1 MDELVPPVVTT
12 KPTRGR
18 EMQTTTIPTDM
29 FDTMRMM
36 SVKKTLGGE
45 DVTPGLQKPTDGTAE
60 YYHEGYIDGK
70 LYLVPDSNL
79 EAMKDIINFK
89 MRPRRS
95 TRYKHQTSYELSDY
109 DHFRGKL
116 DGLFSKLD
124 NIQDLQSDLSD
135 DNQKEPREVAS
146 ESEESL
152 LKKLER
158 RSEEESED
166 KHEDQDSED
175 KYKDQDSENTS
186 EDEDSEEKSEVDDSE
201 DRSEVDESEDKSED
215 GQSKEELKQTS
226 DTRSEDESDVHYLRF
241 LVSGH
246 FRKDQK
252 PIYIIQEYNGEPDL
266 FKNQKADF
274 FSKQKDGN
282 VDVFISGK
290 FYNENM
296 LEESNGKPVALMTK
310 PDKIK
315 IEMDKSKIYYD
326 YFKDIYNMKNVDIS
340 FKGEFIKSKV
350 TNRMTPF
357 LTLGVEKRA
366 PKQRLLKSTNYE
378 RKDKTIYNKNR
389 PPATVLIYE
398 PKYYSNPFSQ
408 DVQYNNGDIEESYVK
423 ECLHSNQNNEPLTE
437 VLLKAKSS
445 RHERKDQNIYNENKS
460 SATVLVY
467 EPKYYSNPFSQDVEY
482 NNGDIKESSAK
493 EFIHPEKSSEPLTE
507 TDLPLDDNSSQQVA
521 THFFSSSYIG
531 EDFLGEGIVNEP
543 INTPFNRLYQPSL
556 NQSYILNINKT
567 AEFDPVSG
575 ETLNTQNTHN
585 YKKPLKEGFLK
596 TISKGSSL
604 VKTLFEN
611 KSSKDSSEVN
621 RKTQKVDVK
630 DTESIKNTQQTPN
643 TEKKPLENKN
653 ENTTKNKIKSILHL
667 FK

>member
-12 KPTRGR
+12 KPIRGR
-18 EMQTTTIPTDM
+18 EMQTTTIPSDM
-29 FDTMRMM
+29 FDSMRMM

-45 DVTPGLQKPTDGTAE
+45 DVTPELQRPTDGTAE
-60 YYHEGYIDGK
+60 YYHEGYVDGK

-135 DNQKEPREVAS
+135 ENQKERREVAS
-146 ESEESL
+146 ESEDSQ

-158 RSEEESED
+158 LEKESED
-166 KHEDQDSED
+166 KYEDPDSEDKYEDQDSEYESD
-175 KYKDQDSENTS
+175 DEDSEDKS
-186 EDEDSEEKSEVDDSE
+186 EDEDSEDKSEE
-201 DRSEVDESEDKSED
+201 DSED
-215 GQSKEELKQTS
+215 GQSKEELKQKS
-226 DTRSEDESDVHYLRF
+226 NVKFEEESDIHYLRF

-246 FRKDQK
+246 FKKDQK

-290 FYNENM
+290 FYSENI
-296 LEESNGKPVALMTK
+296 LEESDGKPVALMTK

-315 IEMDKSKIYYD
+315 IKMEKSKVYYD
-326 YFKDIYNMKNVDIS
+326 YFKDVYNMKNFDIS

-350 TNRMTPF
+350 TNRITPF

-366 PKQRLLKSTNYE
+366 PNQNLLKSTNHE
-378 RKDKTIYNKNR
+378 SKGKNTYNKNR
-389 PPATVLIYE
+389 SPATVLIYE
-398 PKYYSNPFSQ
+398 PKYYSTPFSQ
-408 DVQYNNGDIEESYVK
+408 DMEYNNGDTEEGYAK
-423 ECLHSNQNNEPLTE
+423 ELLHPKQNNEPLTE
-437 VLLKAKSS
+437 MLLKVKSPS
-445 RHERKDQNIYNENKS
+445 HERNDHIIYNKNRS
-460 SATVLVY
+460 PATVLVY

-482 NNGDIKESSAK
+482 NNGDIKESS
-493 EFIHPEKSSEPLTE
+493 ETEYLHPEKSNKPLAE
-507 TDLPLDDNSSQQVA
+507 ADPPLDDNSSQEVA
-521 THFFSSSYIG
+521 THFFSLSYIG
-531 EDFLGEGIVNEP
+531 EDFSGEGIVDEP
-543 INTPFNRLYQPSL
+543 INTPLKRPYQPSP
-556 NQSYILNINKT
+556 NQSDILTIKES
-567 AEFDPVSG
+567 AEVDPVSG
-575 ETLNTQNTHN
+575 ETLNTPNTPHT
-585 YKKPLKEGFLK
+585 KKSFKEGFLK
-596 TISKGSSL
+596 TLLKGSSL
-604 VKTLFEN
+604 LKTLFE
-611 KSSKDSSEVN
+611 KKPSKDSFEVN
-621 RKTQKVDVK
+621 RKTQKMNVK
-630 DTESIKNTQQTPN
+630 STQSVKITQQTPN
-643 TEKKPLENKN
+643 TEKKPLENEN
-653 ENTTKNKIKSILHL
+653 ENRPKNKIKSILHL